1 VLVAVWAQQAYLNDI
16 LRNINEF
23 TLIKKYLSDIGTS
36 YASHISTNV
45 GDDCA
50 VYSSSS
56 QQLITTDVAVAGVH
70 FPKSLPSEFIARR
83 AVAAAF
89 SDIAAMGGSI
99 TGFTLGL
106 SLERINADWLAGL
119 RKGLKFIA
127 KQYQVPLIGGD
138 VVKGPTQL
146 AITVIGRAAQK
157 PILRSGAK
165 TGDIICLSGKLGR
178 SYLGFRAYQKDKQLN
193 ASTKGYLSPEA
204 KVTYG
209 QCCAK
214 YVSSMM
220 DVSDGI
226 LQDLSHL
233 MGASKVGANVDFKS
247 IPFTSDKDIPKI
259 IGFGD
264 DYELLFTV
272 SPNKIKSLRVSLEK
286 NNMGLWEIGVVDGK
300 KIKIDNLPKKISS
313 LGWDHFA

>member
-1 VLVAVWAQQAYLNDI
+1 MLVAVWAQQAYSNDT

-36 YASHISTNV
+36 YASNISINV

-50 VYSSSS
+50 VYCSSS
-56 QQLITTDVAVAGVH
+56 QQLISTDVAVAGVH
-70 FPKSLPSEFIARR
+70 FPKNLPSEFIARR
-83 AVAAAF
+83 AVSAAF

-106 SLERINADWLAGL
+106 SIDKVNEDWLAGL
-119 RKGLKFIA
+119 RKGLKFVA
-127 KQYQVPLIGGD
+127 KQYQAPLIGGD
-138 VVKGPTQL
+138 VVKGSTQL
-146 AITVIGRAAQK
+146 AVTVIGRAAQK
-157 PILRSGAK
+157 PLLRSGAMP
-165 TGDIICLSGKLGR
+165 GDIICLSGKLGR

-193 ASTKGYLSPEA
+193 AITRGYLSPEA

-220 DVSDGI
+220 DISDGI

-247 IPFTSDKDIPKI
+247 IPFVSDKDIPKI

-272 SPNKIKSLRVSLEK
+272 SPNKIKPLRASLAK

>member
-1 VLVAVWAQQAYLNDI
+1 MAVWAQQAYSNDT

-36 YASHISTNV
+36 YASNISTNV

-70 FPKSLPSEFIARR
+70 FPKNLPSEFIARR
-83 AVAAAF
+83 AVSAAF

-106 SLERINADWLAGL
+106 SIDKINEDWLAGL
-119 RKGLKFIA
+119 RKGLKFVA
-127 KQYQVPLIGGD
+127 KQYQAPLIGGD
-138 VVKGPTQL
+138 VVKGSTQL
-146 AITVIGRAAQK
+146 AVTVIGRAAQK
-157 PILRSGAK
+157 PILRSGAMP
-165 TGDIICLSGKLGR
+165 GDIICLSGKLGR

-193 ASTKGYLSPEA
+193 AITRGYLSPEA

-220 DVSDGI
+220 DISDGI

-247 IPFTSDKDIPKI
+247 IPFASDKDISKI

-264 DYELLFTV
+264 DYELLFTIH
-272 SPNKIKSLRVSLEK
+272 PNKIKSLRASLAK
-286 NNMGLWEIGVVDGK
+286 NNMDLWEIGVVDGK

>member
-1 VLVAVWAQQAYLNDI
+1 MLVAVWAQQAYSKDI

-36 YASHISTNV
+36 YASHIATNV

-56 QQLITTDVAVAGVH
+56 QQLISTDVAVAGVH
-70 FPKSLPSEFIARR
+70 FPKNLPSEFIARR

-106 SLERINADWLAGL
+106 SLEKINKDWLAGL
-119 RKGLKFIA
+119 RKGLKFVA
-127 KQYQVPLIGGD
+127 KQYQAPLIGGD
-138 VVKGPTQL
+138 VVKGPIQL
-146 AITVIGRAAQK
+146 SVTVIGRAAQK

-165 TGDIICLSGKLGR
+165 LGDIICLSGRLGR
-178 SYLGFRAYQKDKQLN
+178 SYLGFRAYQKDKHLN
-193 ASTKGYLSPEA
+193 AISKGYLSPEA

-209 QCCAK
+209 MCCAR

-233 MGASKVGANVDFKS
+233 MGASKVGANVDFES
-247 IPFTSDKDIPKI
+247 IPFVSDKDISKS

-272 SPNKIKSLRVSLEK
+272 GPNKIRSLRESLAK
-286 NNMGLWEIGVVDGK
+286 NNMELWEIGIVDGK
-300 KIKIDNLPKKISS
+300 KIKIDNLPKRISS

>member
-1 VLVAVWAQQAYLNDI
+1 VLVAVWVQQAYSKDI

-23 TLIKKYLSDIGTS
+23 TLIKKYLSDVGTS
-36 YASHISTNV
+36 YASHIATNI

-70 FPKSLPSEFIARR
+70 FPKNLPSEFIARR
-83 AVAAAF
+83 AVVAAF

-106 SLERINADWLAGL
+106 SLEKINKDWLAGL
-119 RKGLKFIA
+119 RKGLKFVA
-127 KQYQVPLIGGD
+127 KQYQAPLIGGD
-138 VVKGPTQL
+138 IVKGPTQL
-146 AITVIGRAAQK
+146 AVTVIGRAAQK

-165 TGDIICLSGKLGR
+165 LGDIICLSGRLGR
-178 SYLGFRAYQKDKQLN
+178 SYLGFRAYQKDMHLN
-193 ASTKGYLSPEA
+193 AISKGYLSPEA

-226 LQDLSHL
+226 LQDLAHL
-233 MGASKVGANVDFKS
+233 MGASKVGANVDFES
-247 IPFTSDKDIPKI
+247 IPFVSDKDISKS

-272 SPNKIKSLRVSLEK
+272 GPNKIRSLRESLAK
-286 NNMGLWEIGVVDGK
+286 NNMGLWEIGIVEGK
-300 KIKIDNLPKKISS
+300 KIKIDNLPKRISS

>member
-1 VLVAVWAQQAYLNDI
+1 VSVAVWVQPAYSNDI

-23 TLIKKYLSDIGTS
+23 SLIKKYLSDIGTS

-50 VYSSSS
+50 IYTSSS

-70 FPKSLPSEFIARR
+70 FPKNLPSEFIARR

-106 SLERINADWLAGL
+106 SLEKLNANWLAGL
-119 RKGLKFIA
+119 RKGLKFVA

-138 VVKGPTQL
+138 IVKGPTQL
-146 AITVIGRAAQK
+146 AVTVIGRAVQK

-165 TGDIICLSGKLGR
+165 PGDIICLSGKLGR

-193 ASTKGYLSPEA
+193 TISKGYLSPEA

-209 QCCAK
+209 QCCVK
-214 YVSSMM
+214 HVSSMM

-247 IPFTSDKDIPKI
+247 IPFVSNKDISKI
-259 IGFGD
+259 VGFGD
-264 DYELLFTV
+264 DYELLFTI
-272 SPNKIKSLRVSLEK
+272 SPNKIKSLQASLAK

-300 KIKIDNLPKKISS
+300 KIKIDNLPKRISS
-313 LGWDHFA
+313 MGWDHFA

>member
-1 VLVAVWAQQAYLNDI
+1 MLVAVWAQQAYSNDT

-36 YASHISTNV
+36 YASNISTNV

-70 FPKSLPSEFIARR
+70 FPKNLPSEFIARR
-83 AVAAAF
+83 AVSAAF

-106 SLERINADWLAGL
+106 SIDKVNEDWLAGL
-119 RKGLKFIA
+119 RKGLKFVA
-127 KQYQVPLIGGD
+127 KQYQAPLIGGD
-138 VVKGPTQL
+138 VVKGSTQL
-146 AITVIGRAAQK
+146 AVTVIGRAAQR

-193 ASTKGYLSPEA
+193 AITKGYLSPEA
-204 KVTYG
+204 KVKYG

-233 MGASKVGANVDFKS
+233 MGASKVGAIVDFKS
-247 IPFTSDKDIPKI
+247 IPFASDKDIPKI

-272 SPNKIKSLRVSLEK
+272 SPNKIKPLRASLAK

>member
-1 VLVAVWAQQAYLNDI
+1 MSSLASLPCVLVAVWAQLAYSNDI
-16 LRNINEF
+16 LHNINEF

-50 VYSSSS
+50 VYSSPS
-56 QQLITTDVAVAGVH
+56 QQLITTDVAVAEVH

-106 SLERINADWLAGL
+106 SLERVNADWLAGL

-193 ASTKGYLSPEA
+193 AITRGYLSPEA

-214 YVSSMM
+214 
-220 DVSDGI
+220 
-226 LQDLSHL
+226 DLSHL

-247 IPFTSDKDIPKI
+247 IPFASDKDIPKI

-272 SPNKIKSLRVSLEK
+272 SPNKIKPLRASLAK

>member
-1 VLVAVWAQQAYLNDI
+1 MLVVVWAQPAYSKDI
-16 LRNINEF
+16 LLNINEF

-36 YASHISTNV
+36 YASHIATNV

-56 QQLITTDVAVAGVH
+56 QQLISTDVAVAGVH
-70 FPKSLPSEFIARR
+70 FPKNLPSEFIARR

-106 SLERINADWLAGL
+106 SLEKINKNWLAGL
-119 RKGLKFIA
+119 RKGLKFVA
-127 KQYQVPLIGGD
+127 KQYQAPLIGGD

-146 AITVIGRAAQK
+146 SVTVIGRAAQK

-165 TGDIICLSGKLGR
+165 PGDIICLSGRLGR

-193 ASTKGYLSPEA
+193 AITKGYLSPEA
-204 KVTYG
+204 KVIYG

-233 MGASKVGANVDFKS
+233 MGASKVGAKVDFKS
-247 IPFTSDKDIPKI
+247 IPFASNKDVSKI
-259 IGFGD
+259 ISFGD

-272 SPNKIKSLRVSLEK
+272 GPNKIKSLRASLAK
-286 NNMGLWEIGVVDGK
+286 NNMDLWEIGVVDGK

-313 LGWDHFA
+313 LGWDHFS

>member
-1 VLVAVWAQQAYLNDI
+1 VSVAVWVQPAYSNDI

-23 TLIKKYLSDIGTS
+23 SLIKKYLSDIGTS

-50 VYSSSS
+50 IYTSSS

-70 FPKSLPSEFIARR
+70 FPKNLPSEFIARR

-106 SLERINADWLAGL
+106 SLEKLNANWLAGL
-119 RKGLKFIA
+119 RKGLKFVA

-138 VVKGPTQL
+138 IVKGPTQL
-146 AITVIGRAAQK
+146 AVTVIGRAVQK

-165 TGDIICLSGKLGR
+165 PGDIICLSGKLGR

-193 ASTKGYLSPEA
+193 TISKGYLSPEA

-209 QCCAK
+209 QCCVK

-247 IPFTSDKDIPKI
+247 IPFVSNKDISKI
-259 IGFGD
+259 VGFGD
-264 DYELLFTV
+264 DYELLFTI
-272 SPNKIKSLRVSLEK
+272 SPNKIKSLQASLAK

-300 KIKIDNLPKKISS
+300 KIKIDNLPKRISS

>member
-1 VLVAVWAQQAYLNDI
+1 MQPAYSNDI

-50 VYSSSS
+50 VYSCSSS
-56 QQLITTDVAVAGVH
+56 KQLITTDIAVAGVH
-70 FPKSLPSEFIARR
+70 FSKSLPSEFIARR

-106 SLERINADWLAGL
+106 SLEKINADWLAGL
-119 RKGLKFIA
+119 RKGLKFVA

-165 TGDIICLSGKLGR
+165 TGDIILSL
-178 SYLGFRAYQKDKQLN
+178 
-193 ASTKGYLSPEA
+193 
-204 KVTYG
+204 
-209 QCCAK
+209 
-214 YVSSMM
+214 
-220 DVSDGI
+220 I
-226 LQDLSHL
+226 H
-233 MGASKVGANVDFKS
+233 
-247 IPFTSDKDIPKI
+247 I
-259 IGFGD
+259 
-264 DYELLFTV
+264 
-272 SPNKIKSLRVSLEK
+272 
-286 NNMGLWEIGVVDGK
+286 
-300 KIKIDNLPKKISS
+300 
-313 LGWDHFA
+313 

>member
-1 VLVAVWAQQAYLNDI
+1 VQPAYSNDI

-23 TLIKKYLSDIGTS
+23 SLIKKYLADIGAS

-70 FPKSLPSEFIARR
+70 FPKNLPSEFIARR

-106 SLERINADWLAGL
+106 SLEKLNADWLAGL
-119 RKGLKFIA
+119 RKGLKFVA

-146 AITVIGRAAQK
+146 AVTVIGRAAQK

-165 TGDIICLSGKLGR
+165 PGDIICLSGKLGR

-193 ASTKGYLSPEA
+193 TISKGYLSPEA

-209 QCCAK
+209 QCCVK
-214 YVSSMM
+214 HVSSMM

-247 IPFTSDKDIPKI
+247 IPFVSDKDISKI
-259 IGFGD
+259 VGFGD
-264 DYELLFTV
+264 DYELLFTI
-272 SPNKIKSLRVSLEK
+272 SPNKIKSLRASLAK

-300 KIKIDNLPKKISS
+300 KIKIDNLPKRISS